1 MASRCRFGHNF
12 VLVWRL
18 TFSSEKEISTM
29 KKKDFLDLLTSVDVL
44 NTIHGGV
51 SEPQLEQQQDELGRQ
66 LHVRVPGIN
75 KEDIHVEIHNNTLS
89 IFYFIPILANNN
101 LVQMPCLIYNK
112 TIPYFI
118 DTLKIQSHV
127 EGEELIV
134 ELPFNESANGYH
146 KKIEIKD

>member
-1 MASRCRFGHNF
+1 
-12 VLVWRL
+12 
-18 TFSSEKEISTM
+18 M

-66 LHVRVPGIN
+66 LRVRVPGIN
-75 KEDIHVEIHNNTLS
+75 KEDIQVEIHNNTLS
-89 IFYFIPILANNN
+89 IFYFIPILANYN

-118 DTLKIQSHV
+118 DTLKIQSHI
-127 EGEELIV
+127 EGDELVI

-146 KKIEIKD
+146 RRVEVDN